1 MSKEQE
7 DNRRV
12 FHNRGTNSQS
22 EKSNI
27 NGEEKKTE
35 LIDGYDDFEFEDTDG
50 LESYLSDSIAQISD
64 NEDMDI
70 KQDNEIEYE
79 PMDYDL
85 YDSVSS
91 IEPDIEEEQDI
102 ERSEEPMNKKWS
114 KRKKVFVGMGTTVA
128 CLVMIVTLVL
138 GWFMLR
144 INYENGGNY
153 AQTDMTPEELAA
165 QATLPPRDK
174 DQLLMDE
181 KVVNILCIGREGIL
195 DGKNANG
202 RSDSMIIASMNT
214 EDKTL
219 KLVSLMRDSYVSI
232 PGYRDNKLNAA
243 FSFGGGQLLCETV
256 TRNFGIELDGYVIV
270 DFKGFKKMI
279 DKIGGVEIEL
289 TEAEAQYLNTTN
301 YISDKKQR
309 NVVPG
314 KQKVTGTQA
323 LGYCRVRKRAAINGE
338 NNDHGRTYR
347 QRAVMSQAYS
357 KVKDLSIPDMVS
369 LVNELLPYVTTN
381 IKASDLLN
389 YAKVMLQMGVPE
401 LQQMRIPIDGAY
413 SGQNLYCGSSLVLDF
428 DKNNAAL
435 WKFIYGDGHGDIT
448 TLHPGSDSSTSNT
461 GGQNGSSAETA
472 PTYVPQ
478 TKITRAPYVSQ
489 TKAPVVR
496 TTKAPVVTSA
506 PTVHTTKAPVV
517 TAVPKPRVTEA
528 PKPNVTKEPV
538 KTKEPVHT
546 KAPTKTKAPVKDPTE
561 PSDEDAVG

>member
-12 FHNRGTNSQS
+12 FHNRGTNEQREQQRAGFS
-22 EKSNI
+22 ENISNQ
-27 NGEEKKTE
+27 
-35 LIDGYDDFEFEDTDG
+35 IDDYDGFEFEDTDG
-50 LESYLSDSIAQISD
+50 LEAYLSDSVAQVSED
-64 NEDMDI
+64 ADMDQ
-70 KQDNEIEYE
+70 KQREVVGDLDFE
-79 PMDYDL
+79 P

-91 IEPDIEEEQDI
+91 LGEDTDFEMDVQ
-102 ERSEEPMNKKWS
+102 EEPRSNKWS
-114 KRKKVFVGMGTTVA
+114 KKKKAFVGIGTTLA
-128 CLVMIVTLVL
+128 CLVVAVTLVV
-138 GWFMLR
+138 GWFMFR

-165 QATLPPRDK
+165 QATLPPRDEN
-174 DQLLMDE
+174 QVLLDE
-181 KVVNILCIGREGIL
+181 KIVNILCIGQESIL
-195 DGKNANG
+195 DGEGANG

-243 FSFGGGQLLCETV
+243 FSFGGGQLLCETI

-314 KQKVTGTQA
+314 KQTVTGTQA

-347 QRAVMSQAYS
+347 QRAVLSQAYA
-357 KVKDLSIPDMVS
+357 KVKDLSITEMVS
-369 LVNELLPYVTTN
+369 LVNDLLPYVTTN
-381 IKASDLLN
+381 IKASDILN

-401 LQQMRIPIDGAY
+401 LQQLRIPIDGAY

-428 DKNNAAL
+428 SKNNAAL
-435 WKFIYGDGHGDIT
+435 WEFIYGDGHGDIT
-448 TLHPGSDSSTSNT
+448 TLNPGSDTSYNTNSDTNSSQSV
-461 GGQNGSSAETA
+461 
-472 PTYVPQ
+472 PTYVPA
-478 TKITRAPYVSQ
+478 TRVTRAPSTQV
-489 TKAPVVR
+489 TKAPVTQ
-496 TTKAPVVTSA
+496 TTKAPTVTAA
-506 PTVHTTKAPVV
+506 PTVKATKKPTVTTEE
-517 TAVPKPRVTEA
+517 PKPRETT
-528 PKPNVTKEPV
+528 PPRPRVTKAPV
-538 KTKEPVHT
+538 KTKEPVVKT
-546 KAPTKTKAPVKDPTE
+546 AAPTKAPVQEPDE
-561 PSDEDAVG
+561 PSDDGSVG